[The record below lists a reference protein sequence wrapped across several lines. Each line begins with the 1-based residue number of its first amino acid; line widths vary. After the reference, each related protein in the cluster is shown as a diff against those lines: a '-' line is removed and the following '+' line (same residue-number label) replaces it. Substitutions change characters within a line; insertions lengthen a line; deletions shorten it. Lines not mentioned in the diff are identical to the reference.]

1 LLVLAEWVSL
11 IYQSRCAAE
20 YQTSQNLQVA
30 KFWRLD
36 TVSSKGNH
44 MKNRLTLLTGITA
57 LALSVGA
64 LAKPV
69 LHTATVD
76 QHGNVVAQSSPWI
89 KSVSYSTQKDYF
101 ATYKVFFKD
110 GQFKKSPGFCS
121 VSSIDTSD
129 HERLFYGHAKLGG
142 AATTE
147 EVNVLGLMV
156 GKRGA
161 SGDASMSF
169 QLACS
174 N

>member
-1 LLVLAEWVSL
+1 
-11 IYQSRCAAE
+11 
-20 YQTSQNLQVA
+20 
-30 KFWRLD
+30 
-36 TVSSKGNH
+36 
-44 MKNRLTLLTGITA
+44 MKNRLTLLAGITA
-57 LALSVGA
+57 LTLSVSA
-64 LAKPV
+64 LANPA
-69 LHTATVD
+69 LHTATID
-76 QHGNVVAQSSPWI
+76 PYGNVIAQSSPWI

-101 ATYKVFFKD
+101 ATYKILFKE

-142 AATTE
+142 AATAE
-147 EVNVLGLMV
+147 GVNVLGLMV

-161 SGDASMSF
+161 SGDSSMSF

>member
-1 LLVLAEWVSL
+1 
-11 IYQSRCAAE
+11 
-20 YQTSQNLQVA
+20 
-30 KFWRLD
+30 
-36 TVSSKGNH
+36 
-44 MKNRLTLLTGITA
+44 MKNRFKLLAGTAALILSASA
-57 LALSVGA
+57 LAM
-64 LAKPV
+64 PE
-69 LHTATVD
+69 LHTATID

-89 KSVSYSTQKDYF
+89 KSVSYSSQKDYF
-101 ATYKVFFKD
+101 ATYKVFFKE
-110 GQFKKSPGFCS
+110 GQFEKSPGFCS

-147 EVNVLGLMV
+147 QVNVLGVMV

-161 SGDASMSF
+161 SGDSSMSF

>member
-1 LLVLAEWVSL
+1 
-11 IYQSRCAAE
+11 
-20 YQTSQNLQVA
+20 
-30 KFWRLD
+30 
-36 TVSSKGNH
+36 
-44 MKNRLTLLTGITA
+44 MKNRFKLLAGTTA
-57 LALSVGA
+57 LILSAGA
-64 LAKPV
+64 LATPA
-69 LHTATVD
+69 LHTATID

-89 KSVSYSTQKDYF
+89 RSVSYSSQKDYF
-101 ATYKVFFKD
+101 ATYKVLFNE
-110 GQFKKSPGFCS
+110 GHFKKAPGFCS

-142 AATTE
+142 AATAE

-161 SGDASMSF
+161 SGDSSMSF

>member
-1 LLVLAEWVSL
+1 
-11 IYQSRCAAE
+11 
-20 YQTSQNLQVA
+20 
-30 KFWRLD
+30 
-36 TVSSKGNH
+36 
-44 MKNRLTLLTGITA
+44 MKNRFKLLAATTA
-57 LALSVGA
+57 LILSASA
-64 LAKPV
+64 LAMPG
-69 LHTATVD
+69 LHTATID

-89 KSVSYSTQKDYF
+89 KSVSYSSQKDYF
-101 ATYKVFFKD
+101 ATYKVFFKE
-110 GQFKKSPGFCS
+110 GQFEKSPGFCS

-147 EVNVLGLMV
+147 QVNVLGLMV

-161 SGDASMSF
+161 SGDSSMSF

>member
-1 LLVLAEWVSL
+1 
-11 IYQSRCAAE
+11 
-20 YQTSQNLQVA
+20 
-30 KFWRLD
+30 
-36 TVSSKGNH
+36 
-44 MKNRLTLLTGITA
+44 MKNRFKFFVGATA
-57 LALSVGA
+57 MALSAGA

-69 LHTATVD
+69 LHTATID
-76 QHGNVVAQSSPWI
+76 QHGNIVAQSSPWI
-89 KSVSYSTQKDYF
+89 KSVSYSSQKDYF
-101 ATYKVFFKD
+101 ANYKILFTE
-110 GQFKKSPGFCS
+110 GQFKTPPGFCS

-147 EVNVLGLMV
+147 KVNVLGLMV

-161 SGDASMSF
+161 SGDSSMSF

>member
-1 LLVLAEWVSL
+1 
-11 IYQSRCAAE
+11 
-20 YQTSQNLQVA
+20 
-30 KFWRLD
+30 
-36 TVSSKGNH
+36 
-44 MKNRLTLLTGITA
+44 MKSRLTLWVGITA
-57 LALSVGA
+57 LTLSVSA

-69 LHTATVD
+69 LHTATID

-89 KSVSYSTQKDYF
+89 NSVSYSSQKDYF
-101 ATYKVFFKD
+101 ATYKVLFKE

-142 AATTE
+142 AATAE

-161 SGDASMSF
+161 SGDSSMSF

>member
-1 LLVLAEWVSL
+1 
-11 IYQSRCAAE
+11 
-20 YQTSQNLQVA
+20 
-30 KFWRLD
+30 
-36 TVSSKGNH
+36 
-44 MKNRLTLLTGITA
+44 MKNRFKLLAATTA
-57 LALSVGA
+57 LILSASA
-64 LAKPV
+64 LAMPE
-69 LHTATVD
+69 LHTATID

-89 KSVSYSTQKDYF
+89 KSVSYSSQKDYF
-101 ATYKVFFKD
+101 ATYKVFFKE
-110 GQFKKSPGFCS
+110 GQFEKSPGFCS

-147 EVNVLGLMV
+147 QVNVLGLMV

-161 SGDASMSF
+161 SGDSSMSF

>member
-1 LLVLAEWVSL
+1 
-11 IYQSRCAAE
+11 
-20 YQTSQNLQVA
+20 
-30 KFWRLD
+30 
-36 TVSSKGNH
+36 
-44 MKNRLTLLTGITA
+44 MKNRFKLLAGTTA
-57 LALSVGA
+57 LILSAGA
-64 LAKPV
+64 LATPA
-69 LHTATVD
+69 LHTATID
-76 QHGNVVAQSSPWI
+76 QHGNVIAQSSPWI
-89 KSVSYSTQKDYF
+89 KSVSYSSQKDYF
-101 ATYKVFFKD
+101 ATYKVLFKE
-110 GQFKKSPGFCS
+110 GQFEKSPGFCS

-147 EVNVLGLMV
+147 QVNVLGLMV